1 MGYANCSAKILPP
14 GTLLFTSRAGIGKT
28 AILAREGCTNQGFQS
43 IVPHKGELDSY
54 FLFSRTIELKRYAE
68 KVAGGSTFS
77 EVSGKQMAAM
87 TLNVPSELIEQQVI
101 GNFFQRIDRLI
112 TLHQRKLDKLQNVK
126 KACLE
131 KMFPQ
136 NGESVPR
143 IRFKGFTDTWEQCK
157 FGDIGQTYTGLSG
170 KTKEDF
176 GHGNAR
182 FVTYMNVFTNPVC
195 NPEMTEPIEL
205 DSKQNEVQV
214 GDIFFTTS
222 SETPEEV
229 GMSSV
234 LLEKQGVVYLNSFC
248 FGFRPRQKI
257 CSNYYAYML
266 RSNVVRR
273 KLTLLAQGISRYN
286 ISKKKVMEMS
296 ISQPSQEEQECIGEF
311 FVKLDELITLH
322 QREHL

>member
-1 MGYANCSAKILPP
+1 M
-14 GTLLFTSRAGIGKT
+14 RDV
-28 AILAREGCTNQGFQS
+28 R
-43 IVPHKGELDSY
+43 
-54 FLFSRTIELKRYAE
+54 
-68 KVAGGSTFS
+68 
-77 EVSGKQMAAM
+77 
-87 TLNVPSELIEQQVI
+87 
-101 GNFFQRIDRLI
+101 
-112 TLHQRKLDKLQNVK
+112 
-126 KACLE
+126 
-131 KMFPQ
+131 
-136 NGESVPR
+136 
-143 IRFKGFTDTWEQCK
+143 TWEQCK
-157 FGDIGQTYTGLSG
+157 FRDIGQTYTGLSG

-296 ISQPSQEEQECIGEF
+296 IFQPSQEEQECIGEF
-311 FVKLDELITLH
+311 FVKLDGLITLH
-322 QREHL
+322 QRKPKKLSPFISVSLRNIIYRAERDLITMSVSLFSNSWMIWR